1 MTTETKREFAT
12 PFAMKCNQQQ
22 FESVKDGLEKM
33 GYEVSE
39 INWFSMYPYLAN
51 DYLGNNRRISNV
63 LALNANH
70 PSRIVIETF
79 NPDLCL
85 ALAAMSKGDTVFEGE
100 WFYADCCG
108 LVGKYA
114 KELVGKSANETSKLH
129 PKATADQLIEH
140 FTKKASDYIPKSG
153 VAEGFNS
160 KICGGEWVRI
170 DELSKLPEDE
180 DAKIGK
186 RYLDRDGNIVE
197 CVKNVCHT
205 STCVPCFFK
214 HNDKNCITVS
224 CHKEDRKDKEYV
236 AFKLVKKS
244 EIPTSTPK
252 TITFSSWKEM
262 AKFLIDRELYTIRGR
277 RYFSNSA
284 SLELR
289 FYVQYPSGKPQELTN
304 GWLDYNQT
312 FYLSDP
318 TVKPEITITYDEAR
332 HLIAQMKQVEFEQ
345 IAIK

>member
-39 INWFSMYPYLAN
+39 IHSFSIYPYLAN

-85 ALAAMSKGDTVFEGE
+85 ALAAMSKGDTIFEGE

-114 KELVGKSANETSKLH
+114 EELVGKSADEIHKVH
-129 PKATADQLIEH
+129 PKATASQLIEH
-140 FTKKASDYIPKSG
+140 FTKQDSKPESELLKLSE
-153 VAEGFNS
+153 VNEAE
-160 KICGGEWVRI
+160 
-170 DELSKLPEDE
+170 
-180 DAKIGK
+180 IGK
-186 RYLDRDGNIVE
+186 KYLDINGDIVE
-197 CVKNVCHT
+197 CVEN
-205 STCVPCFFK
+205 STCVPCFFN
-214 HNDKNCITVS
+214 HNDKNCVTVS
-224 CHKEDRKDKEYV
+224 CSKEDRKDKKYV

-345 IAIK
+345 ITIK

>member
-1 MTTETKREFAT
+1 MIPVGTAFVWKDQRILDVYPNTVWFVADIDEKYGHVVREFKEGSLFKLT
-12 PFAMKCNQQQ
+12 LQLK
-22 FESVKDGLEKM
+22 ESM
-33 GYEVSE
+33 IQRVS
-39 INWFSMYPYLAN
+39 LAN
-51 DYLGNNRRISNV
+51 STEILTFKTENNMERN
-63 LALNANH
+63 LKMT
-70 PSRIVIETF
+70 IEQEQK
-79 NPDLCL
+79 L
-85 ALAAMSKGDTVFEGE
+85 
-100 WFYADCCG
+100 YADQ
-108 LVGKYA
+108 
-114 KELVGKSANETSKLH
+114 
-129 PKATADQLIEH
+129 PIER
-140 FTKKASDYIPKSG
+140 FTKQTSDYIPKSG

-236 AFKLVKKS
+236 VFKLVEKS

-252 TITFSSWKEM
+252 TITFASWKEM